1 MVATAP
7 TSGGGTG
14 GSGQT
19 LTAAQVI
26 ALWIKAGGSIT
37 SAPMALARAIA
48 ESSLQSGVT
57 SSNPD
62 GGTNVG
68 IWQLD
73 TKGVGS
79 GYSVAQLQNPLTNAQ
94 ITVKATNNGANWSD
108 WADAYQL
115 YLNQAQ
121 GDVAAFSSSAAGN
134 SGGLAGYADDLLKD
148 VEGIATSGASA
159 VTGLAGQLLQLPS
172 QVTDFLTAL
181 EQPVQKLMWI
191 VNPTSWARIIAG
203 IFGFL
208 LLGAGLITLGMAA

>member
-14 GSGQT
+14 TSGQT
-19 LTAAQVI
+19 LTAAQII

-37 SAPMALARAIA
+37 SAPMALARALS
-48 ESSLQSGVT
+48 ESSGRTAVT

-68 IWQLD
+68 VWQLD

-94 ITVKATNNGANWSD
+94 ITVKATNNGANWSE
-108 WADAYQL
+108 WADDYQQ
-115 YLNQAQ
+115 YLSQASAA
-121 GDVAAFSSSAAGN
+121 VAAFSAAAAAN
-134 SGGLAGYADDLLKD
+134 SGGQAGYISDLLAD
-148 VEGIATSGASA
+148 VEGLATSGASA
-159 VTGLAGQLLQLPS
+159 VAGVAGQLLQLPS